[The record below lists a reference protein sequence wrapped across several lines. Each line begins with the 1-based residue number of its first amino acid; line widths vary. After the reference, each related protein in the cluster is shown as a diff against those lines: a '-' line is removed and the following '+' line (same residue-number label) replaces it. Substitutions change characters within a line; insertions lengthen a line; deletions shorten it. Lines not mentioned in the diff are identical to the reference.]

1 MTFINDTTDTID
13 DEEFAAA
20 LALKSDKSETYT
32 KSQVNDNFQP
42 TGDYATHSELTDGLA
57 TKQPTGDYATNTAL
71 TDGLATK
78 QPTGDYATNTALTDG
93 FCLLYTSPSPR
104 DA

>member
-13 DEEFAAA
+13 DEELAAA

-42 TGDYATHSELTDGLA
+42 TGD
-57 TKQPTGDYATNTAL
+57 
-71 TDGLATK
+71 
-78 QPTGDYATNTALTDG
+78 
-93 FCLLYTSPSPR
+93 
-104 DA
+104 